1 MSASPDIRR
10 VVLIHGLWMP
20 RLSMHWLA
28 RRLRAEGFVP
38 ELFGYATIAGGPA
51 AAVPRLAQ
59 RLRAGPAHVLAH
71 SLGGLVTLAAL
82 QRYPD
87 LPVERVVCLGSPLCG
102 SAAAAR
108 LAGHA
113 WSAPYLGR
121 SARLLRKGR
130 RSWSGPAA
138 VGMIAGNMPLGLGRY
153 FGRFD
158 GANDGTV
165 AVEETRLAGLADHV
179 VIATS
184 HTGLLLSPL
193 AVRLAV
199 EFFRHGRFDEAG
211 SSGPIG

>member
-1 MSASPDIRR
+1 MRKAIWAS
-10 VVLIHGLWMP
+10 VVVG
-20 RLSMHWLA
+20 
-28 RRLRAEGFVP
+28 
-38 ELFGYATIAGGPA
+38 T
-51 AAVPRLAQ
+51 AVL
-59 RLRAGPAHVLAH
+59 LL
-71 SLGGLVTLAAL
+71 LAAQL
-82 QRYPD
+82 GSAWVDLDRRAFRVR